1 MNKSTRCCSNPL
13 QIPTSKSLRPIPYRG
28 GPRRPPSRAQR
39 GEAQRA
45 KCSEARCADSCAVSG
60 PGGPLH
66 VCARFPRVSI
76 KLPARPIRSCMERIV
91 APKGLGAFIRHLFQ
105 RPNHGLETPP
115 HHRHAW
121 TRSLLCSSSKLPAR
135 TRSVRWTGPRPC
147 RVSTQ
152 TPRGTGYE
160 PFGLPPIL
168 RLELRTPQ
176 PNDEF
181 LADRTPLGTS
191 NSRLVFLSS
200 QHLRPRRSSSKH
212 VRRYPH
218 PRRHPNT
225 VQRTRK

>member
-1 MNKSTRCCSNPL
+1 MSLAGPGPL
-13 QIPTSKSLRPIPYRG
+13 HERSEAR
-28 GPRRPPSRAQR
+28 R
-39 GEAQRA
+39 GEARRGEARRA

-66 VCARFPRVSI
+66 LCADSGPGGPLHVCARFQRVSI
-76 KLPARPIRSCMERIV
+76 KLPARPVRSCMERIV

-105 RPNHGLETPP
+105 RPNNGLETPP
-115 HHRHAW
+115 HHRPAW
-121 TRSLLCSSSKLPAR
+121 TRSLLRSSFTLPAR
-135 TRSVRWTGPRPC
+135 TRSVRWTGPRSC

-152 TPRGTGYE
+152 TPRVTGYE
-160 PFGLPPIL
+160 PIGQLAIL
-168 RLELRTPQ
+168 RLKLRTPQ

-181 LADRTPLGTS
+181 LADRTTLGSS
-191 NSRLVFLSS
+191 NSQFVFLSS

-225 VQRTRK
+225 V